1 MKFTFLCGAVCAVAL
16 ITVPAARA
24 EDALD
29 KIEARGVFTLCADP
43 YNWPHSSSSDFPRG
57 FDVEIFSQIA
67 ANHGWRVE
75 MYWSNTGTRG
85 GLGRALRNSIAKGR
99 CQVFA
104 GIAVHP
110 DNVDEIG
117 EKGLIFS
124 APYVGLA
131 YVPVVDPELSEFT
144 TLEALAEHTDI
155 GVAMSTAMDGY
166 LIDHGIE
173 RELYLGNRRVL
184 DGLRNRETKA
194 VMVWAPALAI
204 ERRRH
209 KDSPFSML
217 EAFETIPGLRWNIG
231 AAIPKDETR
240 LIELI
245 NAELSAMLADGTIET
260 IVTSY
265 NIPYFSPFP
274 D

>member
-1 MKFTFLCGAVCAVAL
+1 MKLISTCAAVCALAFTMSL
-16 ITVPAARA
+16 DAQA

-29 KIEARGVFTLCADP
+29 KIQARGILTICADP
-43 YNWPHSSSSDFPRG
+43 YNWPHSSSTDYPRG

-67 ANHGWRVE
+67 ANNGWQTE
-75 MYWSNTGTRG
+75 IYWSNTGTRG

-99 CQVFA
+99 CQIFA

-117 EKGLIFS
+117 EKGLVFS
-124 APYVGLA
+124 APYLGLA
-131 YVPVVDPELSEFT
+131 YIPVVDPELAHVA
-144 TLEALAEHTDI
+144 TLEEIAQHTDI

-166 LIDHGIE
+166 LIDNGIE

-194 VMVWAPALAI
+194 AMVWAPALAI

-209 KDSPFSML
+209 KDANYSL
-217 EAFETIPGLRWNIG
+217 IEAFEPIAGLRWNVG
-231 AAIPKDETR
+231 AAIPNSDTR
-240 LIELI
+240 LIDLI
-245 NAELSAMLADGTIET
+245 NAELATMLADGTIES
-260 IVTSY
+260 IVTGY
-265 NIPYFSPFP
+265 QIPYFAPFP
-274 D
+274 G